1 MTDQLALRIPYRIS
15 RFFRG
20 WIFLLPALLF
30 FCNLVSAQAPAN
42 VALSCDSMLIPP
54 IDGTIHARY
63 FDKNSQQEKEMV
75 LLFSEGA
82 LKEMTLDGNLIP
94 SGKWNNY
101 DEFVQGILQDYEDSN
116 KDLCEAEIELQRAE
130 EEMSRA
136 REEMKDQE
144 VHVVIDGAGI
154 VLAEARRSLEELDRM
169 HGDEVRREIERAR
182 MEIRRA
188 AEEFRREDLP
198 EIHQEMGRL
207 LDHVQEALRELEES
221 QQDRYTGHPH
231 HHQEMKDKQDP
242 PAGKPDKNMESTLE
256 ELEK

>member
-1 MTDQLALRIPYRIS
+1 MPDQSALRNPYRIS

-20 WIFLLPALLF
+20 WVFLLPALF
-30 FCNLVSAQAPAN
+30 FYFNLVSAQAPVN
-42 VALSCDSMLIPP
+42 GVSSCDSMLIPP

-63 FDKNSQQEKEMV
+63 FDKNTQQDKEMV
-75 LLFSEGA
+75 LLFSEGV
-82 LKEMTLDGNLIP
+82 LKEMTLDGNLVP
-94 SGKWNNY
+94 AGKWNNY
-101 DEFVQGILQDYEDSN
+101 DKFVQGILQDYEESN

-130 EEMSRA
+130 EEMARA
-136 REEMKDQE
+136 REEMKDPE

-182 MEIRRA
+182 IEIRRA

-198 EIHQEMGRL
+198 EIHHELGKM
-207 LDHVQEALRELEES
+207 LDHVQDALRELEES
-221 QQDRYTGHPH
+221 QQDRYTDHPH
-231 HHQEMKDKQDP
+231 HHQEMKDQQGS